1 MTDRQ
6 TSSHQI
12 SHRRIRTH
20 LCVVLGFAVIALGLF
35 ACTSAQ
41 VRDGTR
47 FWGDHARAAVFGD
60 DPSRD

>member
-1 MTDRQ
+1 MTHSK
-6 TSSHQI
+6 TSPRQI
-12 SHRRIRTH
+12 STTLR
-20 LCVVLGFAVIALGLF
+20 VALGFAIIALGLT

>member
-1 MTDRQ
+1 MTHSK
-6 TSSHQI
+6 TSP
-12 SHRRIRTH
+12 RRISTTLR
-20 LCVVLGFAVIALGLF
+20 VALGLAIIALGLT

-41 VRDGTR
+41 VRDGSR

>member
-1 MTDRQ
+1 MTHRK
-6 TSSHQI
+6 TSPRQI
-12 SHRRIRTH
+12 STTLR
-20 LCVVLGFAVIALGLF
+20 VALGFAVIAIGLF